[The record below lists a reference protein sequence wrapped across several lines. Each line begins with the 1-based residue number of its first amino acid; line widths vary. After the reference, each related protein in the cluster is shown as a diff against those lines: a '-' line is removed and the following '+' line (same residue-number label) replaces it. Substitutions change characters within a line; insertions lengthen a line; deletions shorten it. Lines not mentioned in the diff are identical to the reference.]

1 MASDAA
7 IVEGTLERVV
17 FQNPSTQWTV
27 ARLIPSQG
35 GAPIT
40 VVGALLGL
48 QPGLP
53 LILRGT
59 WVDDSRYGRQFRVAS
74 YQTRSPETLLGIER
88 YLGSGLIPGIGAE
101 LAKRIVA
108 AFGLRTLEVIEEEP
122 GRLEEV
128 EGIGRA
134 RAASIAEAWQAQRDI
149 QDVMVFLRGHGVSPA
164 YAARIYKR
172 YGQDAMGLVREN
184 PYRLALD
191 IWGIGFKTAD
201 GIARSLGIEKSAPA
215 RLEAGLVHV
224 LGELAEDGHAHAP
237 EDALIARTAELLE
250 VDVEPLT
257 PALERLE
264 SSGLIMREPLGDR
277 GQCASLIAL
286 WEQERDAA
294 AALARLAET
303 PMPASE
309 LDVES
314 ALAWFEEREG
324 IELAPEQRRAI
335 RAAALDKCVVITG
348 GPGVG
353 KTTIVRA
360 ITAIFAAKQRRV
372 ALCAPTG
379 RAAKRLSESA
389 GAPALTLHRLLEF
402 QPRTASFERNASRPL
417 EVDVVIVDEASM
429 IDIGLARALLVALPP
444 AAQLILV
451 GDIDQLP
458 SVGPGSVLADVI
470 ASEAATVVELR
481 EIFRQ
486 AAQSQI
492 VVAAHRINRGELP
505 ELAPPSGDDPTRTD
519 FYFVGRDDPRAARDT
534 LIELVAE
541 RIPQRFGFDAVA
553 EIQVLAPMH
562 RGDLGTAALNAAL
575 QARLNPSGAMP
586 FPEVSRGDRVF
597 RAGDKVMQI
606 RNDYDREVFNG
617 DMGIVRA
624 IEREPELV
632 RVELFDGRV
641 TEYRRDDLDQLVH
654 AYAVSVHKSQG
665 SEYPAV
671 VLPLMMQHY
680 MMLQRTLLYTAVT
693 RGKQLVVVVGQ
704 ARAVQMAV
712 RQSAAKHRFTYLA
725 ERIRQGL
732 DGGA

>member
-1 MASDAA
+1 MAGDAA
-7 IVEGTLERVV
+7 IVEGTLDRVV
-17 FQNPSTQWTV
+17 FQNPSSQWTV
-27 ARLIPSQG
+27 ARLLPAEG

-40 VVGALLGL
+40 VVGALLGV

-53 LILRGT
+53 LILRGA
-59 WVDDSRYGRQFRVAS
+59 WVDDRRYGRQFRVES

-122 GRLEEV
+122 TRLEEV

-134 RAASIAEAWQAQRDI
+134 RAASIAEAWKEQRDI
-149 QDVMVFLRGHGVSPA
+149 QDVMVFLRGHGVSAA

-172 YGQDAMGLVREN
+172 YGNDAVGLVREN

-201 GIARSLGIEKSAPA
+201 GIARNLGIEKSAPA

-237 EDALIARTAELLE
+237 EDALVARSAELLE
-250 VDVEPLT
+250 VDAEPLR

-264 SSGLIMREPLGDR
+264 ASGLIVREPLGER
-277 GQCASLIAL
+277 GVCVSLLAL
-286 WEQERDAA
+286 WEQERDTA
-294 AALARLAET
+294 AALARVAET
-303 PMPASE
+303 PMPAAD
-309 LDVES
+309 LDVDG
-314 ALAWFEEREG
+314 ALTWFEEREA

-360 ITAIFAAKQRRV
+360 ITAIFAAKKRRV

-389 GAPALTLHRLLEF
+389 GAPALTLHRMLEF
-402 QPRTASFERNASRPL
+402 QPRTASFERNATRPL

-429 IDIGLARALLVALPP
+429 IDIALARALLVALPP
-444 AAQLILV
+444 EAQLVLV

-492 VVAAHRINRGELP
+492 VVAAHRINRGEMP

-519 FYFVGRDDPRAARDT
+519 FYFVGRDDPLAARDT

-541 RIPQRFGFDAVA
+541 RIPQRFGFDPIA

-562 RGDLGTAALNAAL
+562 RGDLGTTALSAAL
-575 QARLNPSGAMP
+575 QARLNPSGATP
-586 FPEVSRGDRVF
+586 FPEVQRGDRVF

-624 IEREPELV
+624 IEREPEVL

-704 ARAVQMAV
+704 ARAVQKAV
-712 RQSAAKHRFTYLA
+712 RQSAAKERWTYLA
-725 ERIRQGL
+725 ERIRQSL
-732 DGGA
+732 GGEA